1 MPRSGRHSDTSFRP
15 REHSPTLP
23 RGTAYHQPHA
33 RAFPARPYPA
43 FQRLLPR
50 PRDRT
55 LLHAATRDQ
64 AHQRCA
70 WSAAPGSAEGAV
82 GFVARPRHADACPRL
97 PRCLNGSASVG
108 KPSSLTWCCR
118 SSAVSG
124 YQALPLDSD
133 HTNSKPTA
141 ACSVCLHSTYARQ
154 PPLTALP
161 GHPAARFA
169 LRITRLRR
177 DPHRSR
183 LRRWP
188 G

>member
-1 MPRSGRHSDTSFRP
+1 MLYAAT
-15 REHSPTLP
+15 
-23 RGTAYHQPHA
+23 
-33 RAFPARPYPA
+33 ARPSAPLV
-43 FQRLLPR
+43 RLVSRARLR
-50 PRDRT
+50 GGCGWIR
-55 LLHAATRDQ
+55 
-64 AHQRCA
+64 
-70 WSAAPGSAEGAV
+70 WSAP
-82 GFVARPRHADACPRL
+82 ACPRL
-97 PRCLNGSASVG
+97 PRCLSGSASVG

-169 LRITRLRR
+169 LRITRLLR